1 MGRGPVLRD
10 RVPLISGNNS
20 GRLLLIATI
29 VTLAGLAGLAEGLGC
44 PPKCSCQHRT
54 VRCVKQ
60 QLDKVPEMPP
70 DTSIM

>member
-1 MGRGPVLRD
+1 MGHGHVLRD
-10 RVPLISGNNS
+10 RVRLISGNN

-29 VTLAGLAGLAEGLGC
+29 VALVAGLAEGLGC
-44 PPKCSCQHRT
+44 PQKCSCQQRT

>member
-1 MGRGPVLRD
+1 MGRGYVLRD
-10 RVPLISGNNS
+10 RVRLISGNK

-44 PPKCSCQHRT
+44 PPKCSCQQRT